1 MAVVRVQVVTR
12 GRDTLIKLFRTDNGK
27 LVAQAPVR
35 PEGPAAVEQVI
46 DSSRYFALRVENAA
60 GAWLRGSMGCC
71 RRARCEAAPI
81 KLPAPPLLYPLPCFL
96 THPPPPFPLGKPQAP
111 PPPWAWAS
119 TSGRT
124 RLT

>member
-46 DSSRYFALRVENAA
+46 DSSRYFALRVESAA

-81 KLPAPPLLYPLPCFL
+81 KLSASPPPLPAPRFSN
-96 THPPPPFPLGKPQAP
+96 AP
-111 PPPWAWAS
+111 PPPPSPW
-119 TSGRT
+119 GNCR
-124 RLT
+124 RHRYRRPGP